1 MTLYEAVLNSR
12 FKKLKIAREH
22 TGFWRDEGSVDY
34 SELNNY
40 PVYED
45 KDIRTAQLASLKQ
58 YEILAQ
64 KENQQARRVNNFLLS
79 EGKFLDAETELQ
91 KSISNAFE
99 SIMGNIDSIRTSGG
113 LSSKA
118 RQRESVLNK
127 TRGSLKAIE
136 RALSNLKTSGINV
149 NGTYINELVNALQSV
164 EANGISAD
172 TVNSLMRN
180 FFNLQG
186 EVLEVLGTQFYN
198 ERIPKDIKFSK
209 AITTGQLAIGGK
221 QSISDLL
228 ILNVKEIDLRKDLTI
243 EYKLDGKPYTLPLG
257 DFLDLVE
264 KYSGRKQINISSTT
278 MDKISEVVISGIQAK
293 SGINQLP
300 WNKNKKVNI
309 YDLHPAFTLLNQL
322 YHDSIPAWW
331 SKGNYMNKTSS
342 AYQALANY
350 GLKDHLDFILSLSQ
364 QKNNFLLT
372 REGFVS
378 YTYRINQLITQR
390 NSYFKVAGRVD
401 ISAGTRQMMSVII

>member
-12 FKKLKIAREH
+12 FKKLKIARER
-22 TGFWRDEGSVDY
+22 TEFWKDEGSADY

-40 PVYED
+40 RIYSDEE
-45 KDIRTAQLASLKQ
+45 IRSAQLAKLKQ

-64 KENQQARRVNNFLLS
+64 KENQQARRVNNFLLR

-113 LSSKA
+113 LSPKA
-118 RQRESVLNK
+118 RQKESVLNK

-136 RALSNLKTSGINV
+136 KALSNLKTSGINV
-149 NGTYINELVNALQSV
+149 SGTYINELVNALKNV

-172 TVNSLMRN
+172 TVNNLMRN

-186 EVLEVLGTQFYN
+186 EVLEILGTQFYN

-209 AITTGQLAIGGK
+209 AIATGQLSINKK

-228 ILNVKEIDLRKDLTI
+228 ILNTEEINLRKDLII
-243 EYKLDGKPYTLPLG
+243 EYTLDGKLYALPLG
-257 DFLDLVE
+257 EFLDLVE

-300 WNKNKKVNI
+300 WNKNKTVNI

-350 GLKDHLDFILSLSQ
+350 GLQDHLDFILSLSQ

-378 YTYRINQLITQR
+378 YTYRVNQLITQR
-390 NSYFKVAGRVD
+390 NSYFKIAKRVD
-401 ISAGTRQMMSVII
+401 ISTGTKQMMSVII

>member
-22 TGFWRDEGSVDY
+22 TGFWRDEGGADY

-40 PVYED
+40 PIYED
-45 KDIRTAQLASLKQ
+45 KDIRAAQLASLKQ

-64 KENQQARRVNNFLLS
+64 KENKQARRVNNFLLS

-127 TRGSLKAIE
+127 TRESLKAIE
-136 RALSNLKTSGINV
+136 RALSNLKTSGIVV
-149 NGTYINELVNALQSV
+149 NGTYINELVNALHTV

-172 TVNSLMRN
+172 TVNSLMKN

-209 AITTGQLAIGGK
+209 AITTGQLSIGGK

-228 ILNVKEIDLRKDLTI
+228 ILNVEEIDVRKDLII
-243 EYKLDGKPYTLPLG
+243 EYKLDGKPYALPLEE
-257 DFLDLVE
+257 FLNLVE
-264 KYSGRKQINISSTT
+264 SYSGRKQINISSTT

-350 GLKDHLDFILSLSQ
+350 GLKDQLDFILSLSQ

-378 YTYRINQLITQR
+378 YTYRINQLIEQR

-401 ISAGTRQMMSVII
+401 ISTGTKQMMSVII